1 MYHKMKVFGFAFDA
15 IAQRPMV
22 ILKDSEEAN
31 TVPIWIGSLE
41 AVSIAAELISCDLS
55 SQNGRGDLLSMLLEK
70 MALHVAMIT
79 IDSLNDGVFAAA
91 VTLSGKGDEIKID
104 VKPFEALII
113 SLKYKLPVMLTDEV
127 MARASM
133 LAMTDEKIAREND
146 ARRFVDFL
154 ENLDPSDLGKYPM

>member
-1 MYHKMKVFGFAFDA
+1 MYHKMKVFGFAYDA

-22 ILKDSEEAN
+22 ILKDSEDTN

-55 SQNGRGDLLSMLLEK
+55 SQNGRGDLLSMLLDK
-70 MALHVAMIT
+70 MAMRVTMIT
-79 IDSLNDGVFAAA
+79 IDSLNDGVFAAS
-91 VTLSGKGDEIKID
+91 VTLIGKSDEIKID
-104 VKPFEALII
+104 VRPYEALII
-113 SLKYKLPVMLTDEV
+113 SLKYKLPVMLADEV
-127 MARASM
+127 MSRASM

>member
-1 MYHKMKVFGFAFDA
+1 MYHKMKVFGFAYDA

-22 ILKDSEEAN
+22 ILKDSEETN

-41 AVSIAAELISCDLS
+41 AVSIVAELISCDLS

-70 MALHVAMIT
+70 MAMQVTMIT
-79 IDSLNDGVFAAA
+79 IDSLNDGVFAAS
-91 VTLSGKGDEIKID
+91 VTLSGKGDEIRID
-104 VKPFEALII
+104 VRPYEALII
-113 SLKYKLPVMLTDEV
+113 SLKYKLPVMLADEV